1 MSPVQKPA
9 STHAPVNELIRHR
22 WSPRAFEPR
31 SVEPEKLR
39 SVFEAARWAASTT
52 NSQPWYYIVATRDDA
67 ENFARVLQCFNENNQ
82 AWAKHAPVI
91 GLSVALTNFATSG
104 KPNRF
109 AFHDLGGASATLA
122 LEAVGLGLQIHQMGG
137 IFPDKARE
145 VFGVPEGYE
154 VAAGLALGYP
164 GDPQS
169 LPDALRER
177 ELQPRQRKPVSE
189 FVFSGN
195 WGKPA
200 PLLAPKG

>member
-1 MSPVQKPA
+1 MQKPA
-9 STHAPVNELIRHR
+9 STDAPVQDLIRHR
-22 WSPRAFEPR
+22 WSPRAFESRP
-31 SVEPEKLR
+31 VEPEKLR
-39 SVFEAARWAASTT
+39 SLFEAARWAASTT
-52 NSQPWYYIVATRDDA
+52 NSQPWHYIVATRDDD
-67 ENFARVLQCFNENNQ
+67 ENFARVLQCFNENNH

-91 GLSVALTNFATSG
+91 GLSVASLNFANG
-104 KPNRF
+104 KLNRF
-109 AFHDLGGASATLA
+109 AFHDLGAATATLA
-122 LEAVGLGLQIHQMGG
+122 LEAVALGLQVHQMGG

-145 VFGVPEGYE
+145 IFGVPEGYE

-189 FVFSGN
+189 FVFTGH

-200 PLLAPKG
+200 PLAAPKG

>member
-1 MSPVQKPA
+1 MAKPA
-9 STHAPVNELIRHR
+9 STDAPVQELIRHR
-22 WSPRAFEPR
+22 WSPRAFDSRP
-31 SVEPEKLR
+31 VEPGKLR
-39 SVFEAARWAASTT
+39 SLFEAARWAASTT
-52 NSQPWYYIVATRDDA
+52 NSQPWHYIVATRDDE

-91 GLSVALTNFATSG
+91 GLSVASVNFASSG

-109 AFHDLGGASATLA
+109 AFHDLGAASATLA

-145 VFGVPEGYE
+145 TFGVPEGYE
-154 VAAGLALGYP
+154 VAAGFALGYP
-164 GDPQS
+164 GDPHS
-169 LPDALRER
+169 LPDPLRER

-189 FVFSGN
+189 FVFSGH

-200 PLLAPKG
+200 PLAAPKG